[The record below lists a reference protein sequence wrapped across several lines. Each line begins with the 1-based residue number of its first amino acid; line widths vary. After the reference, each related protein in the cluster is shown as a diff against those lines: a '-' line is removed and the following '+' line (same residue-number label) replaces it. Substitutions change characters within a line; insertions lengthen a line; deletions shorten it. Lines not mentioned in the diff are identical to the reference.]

1 MNDDDEW
8 LPTNANERLR
18 AVVYSVKRTRFYGGC
33 GDGAQLLSDRVQ
45 KNCFWA
51 TFQKPATKYLSR
63 KPRHKSSRT
72 DVIAQRNSVQL
83 NFVWRWAFL
92 TMAKT
97 AHVVHWN
104 RFALFVLWGRSPS
117 CPPPNSQLPLVY
129 YSKRPASVVYIYI
142 YIFFFMYIF
151 YLCILRCV
159 CYFYGFNT
167 PSGVHSLPSWMLIP
181 ASILT
186 DTVELVTSKP
196 LRKKMPWAKLLEQ
209 LRLLIERQIIIGQ
222 NRRIDEWMNERQ
234 TERTNQRQR
243 GRRFENKPR
252 QLSSDGNNPQSV
264 VRMLIWLTDR
274 QKRKYSFISAS

>member
-117 CPPPNSQLPLVY
+117 CPPQLPAPPRLLFQ
-129 YSKRPASVVYIYI
+129 ATCFCCIYI
-142 YIFFFMYIF
+142 YFFFFMYIF

-196 LRKKMPWAKLLEQ
+196 LRKKNALSQVARTVEASHWTPNHHWPKPK
-209 LRLLIERQIIIGQ
+209 
-222 NRRIDEWMNERQ
+222 NRWMNEW
-234 TERTNQRQR
+234 
-243 GRRFENKPR
+243 K
-252 QLSSDGNNPQSV
+252 
-264 VRMLIWLTDR
+264 TDR
-274 QKRKYSFISAS
+274 KNEPKAERKTVWK